1 MVYEGEQEGP
11 FAVAQNLMNKALRT
25 NFIEHF
31 PEPDKMKRKQEGN
44 PYKTIVDWFA
54 ADQYLDLLYND
65 SSKEYELKLLAVE
78 PLKAF
83 VEKNIQGIDKKDL
96 LFMMEYVL
104 FGLAEYSRL
113 SRNNLT
119 NGTSIRDV
127 FANIFTPEE

>member
-1 MVYEGEQEGP
+1 
-11 FAVAQNLMNKALRT
+11 MNKALRT
-25 NFIEHF
+25 NFVEHF
-31 PEPDKMKRKQEGN
+31 PEPDKMKRKQETN
-44 PYKTIVDWFA
+44 PYKSIVDWFA
-54 ADQYLDLLYND
+54 SDQYLDLLYSDTNKVYSD
-65 SSKEYELKLLAVE
+65 KLMAVE

-83 VEKNIQGIDKKDL
+83 VEKNIKDIDKKEL

-113 SRNNLT
+113 SRNNLA